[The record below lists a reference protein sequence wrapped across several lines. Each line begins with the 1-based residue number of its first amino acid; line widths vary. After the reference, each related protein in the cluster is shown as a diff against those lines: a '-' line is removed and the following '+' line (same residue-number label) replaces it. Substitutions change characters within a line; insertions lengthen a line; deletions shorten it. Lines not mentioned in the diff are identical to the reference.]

1 MGQGLDMR
9 INRLPAMTWNWLN
22 MNQTDLSQVEAGD
35 PWHPKIEG
43 VQPEKGE
50 TGGDFSS
57 IATGMGPDM
66 DQLAERAGNPPLR
79 IRAAEGG
86 KRETARLRFPC
97 EDGIRAF
104 QQVDILAEE
113 NSTLTIIME
122 YTSPGEAKGLAAVQT
137 RIQVEKGAKVRLIQ
151 LQLLGSGYT
160 VLNDIGA
167 VCGEGASVEVLQ
179 LFLGASRTYAGL
191 KANLQEKESSLG
203 VEVGYLGRRD
213 QIFDMNYMAEHWGKK
228 SVSSIRGEGVLQEN
242 ASKLFRGTIDF
253 KTGSSGSE
261 GDEKEDVL
269 LLGEDAVNQSIP
281 LILCA
286 EEDVQGNH
294 GATIGKLDDELLFYL
309 CSRGM
314 TEEEALNMMTRARM
328 DSLCGKIGDPAAEE
342 RVQSYLNEVIF
353 HEAEN

>member
-1 MGQGLDMR
+1 M
-9 INRLPAMTWNWLN
+9 
-22 MNQTDLSQVEAGD
+22 
-35 PWHPKIEG
+35 
-43 VQPEKGE
+43 
-50 TGGDFSS
+50 
-57 IATGMGPDM
+57 
-66 DQLAERAGNPPLR
+66 
-79 IRAAEGG
+79 
-86 KRETARLRFPC
+86 
-97 EDGIRAF
+97 
-104 QQVDILAEE
+104 
-113 NSTLTIIME
+113 
-122 YTSPGEAKGLAAVQT
+122 
-137 RIQVEKGAKVRLIQ
+137 
-151 LQLLGSGYT
+151 
-160 VLNDIGA
+160 
-167 VCGEGASVEVLQ
+167 
-179 LFLGASRTYAGL
+179 

>member
-1 MGQGLDMR
+1 MGRGLD
-9 INRLPAMTWNWLN
+9 IKVNRLPAMTWNWLN

-35 PWHPKIEG
+35 PWLPEIEG
-43 VQPEKGE
+43 VQPERGE
-50 TGGDFSS
+50 AGEDFSS

-66 DQLAERAGNPPLR
+66 DRLAERAGNGPLR
-79 IRAAEGG
+79 FRAAAG
-86 KRETARLRFPC
+86 REQETVRLRFPC
-97 EDGIRAF
+97 EDGLRAF
-104 QQVDILAEE
+104 RQVDILAEE
-113 NSTLTIIME
+113 NSALTIIME
-122 YTSPGEAKGLAAVQT
+122 YTSPWEAGGLAAVQT
-137 RIQVEKGAKVRLIQ
+137 RLRAEKGAKVRLIQ

-191 KANLQEKESSLG
+191 KADLRGKESSLEAG
-203 VEVGYLGRRD
+203 IGYLGRRD
-213 QIFDMNYMAEHWGKK
+213 QIFDMNYVAEHLGKN
-228 SVSSIRGEGVLQEN
+228 SVSSIRGEGVLREN

-253 KTGSSGSE
+253 KTGSSGSK

-269 LLGEDAVNQSIP
+269 LLGEDAVNQTIP

-294 GATIGKLDDELLFYL
+294 GATIGRLDDETLFYL

-314 TEEEALNMMTRARM
+314 TEKEALNMVARAKM
-328 DSLCGKIGDPAAEE
+328 DSLSGRIGDPAAEE
-342 RVQSYLNEVIF
+342 RVQSYLHEVIV